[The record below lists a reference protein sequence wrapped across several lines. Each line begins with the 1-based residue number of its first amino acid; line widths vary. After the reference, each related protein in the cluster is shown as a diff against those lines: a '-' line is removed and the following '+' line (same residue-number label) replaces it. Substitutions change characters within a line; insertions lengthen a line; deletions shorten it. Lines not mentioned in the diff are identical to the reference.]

1 MNAMTE
7 TMPRAKVAAPHATHK
22 FKLLLKR
29 EYWEHRGGFFWAPL
43 IAGGVFL
50 LLSLMGMISA
60 EVFKSR
66 AADQNIDI
74 NGAHVQIGGLDL
86 SKLTQHLS
94 AEDLRQFGG
103 AVDVTL
109 MMSAGIPFIVL
120 GFVVLFYALGSLYD
134 DRRDRSVLFWKSM
147 PLSDTQTVLSKV
159 VSATLVAPA
168 LATLAGIL
176 TMLALM
182 VLLSLFVMIH
192 GGNPFTLLW
201 GPASPTSVIA
211 TFIAAIPVYAAW
223 SMPAVGWLMLCSA
236 WARSKPFLWAVMLP
250 ILVVFANWWIGVL
263 GGPHFAGVLDVAK
276 IVGRLLLSV
285 MPGGWMSLDAAGMAR
300 DWMPGHGGSGS
311 EGLLAPERLL
321 DVLASANLWIGVAG
335 GLVLLAAAV
344 RLRGRRIEVNV

>member
-1 MNAMTE
+1 MNAMTD
-7 TMPRAKVAAPHATHK
+7 TLPRARVAAPHATHK

-29 EYWEHRGGFFWAPL
+29 EYWEHKGGFFWAPL

-50 LLSLMGMISA
+50 LLSVMGMISA

-103 AVDVTL
+103 ALDVTL
-109 MMSAGIPFIVL
+109 MMSSGIPFIVL

-159 VSATLVAPA
+159 ASATLVAPA
-168 LATLAGIL
+168 LATVAGIL

-182 VLLSLFVMIH
+182 VLLSLFVMIN
-192 GGNPFTLLW
+192 GGNPVTLLW
-201 GPASPTSVIA
+201 GPSSPTSVMA

-223 SMPAVGWLMLCSA
+223 SLPTVGWLMLCSA
-236 WARSKPFLWAVMLP
+236 WARSKPFLWAIVIP
-250 ILVVFANWWIGVL
+250 VFAGILVSWFDLMHFFNLDTTWYWKNIFLRSIGSTFPFTWLSAANFDGMNVHGPADVAGFANIRAMYTL
-263 GGPHFAGVLDVAK
+263 FATSQMW
-276 IVGRLLLSV
+276 VG
-285 MPGGWMSLDAAGMAR
+285 
-300 DWMPGHGGSGS
+300 
-311 EGLLAPERLL
+311 
-321 DVLASANLWIGVAG
+321 IVAG
-335 GLVLLAAAV
+335 ALMIAAAI
-344 RLRGRRIEVNV
+344 RLRRWRDEG